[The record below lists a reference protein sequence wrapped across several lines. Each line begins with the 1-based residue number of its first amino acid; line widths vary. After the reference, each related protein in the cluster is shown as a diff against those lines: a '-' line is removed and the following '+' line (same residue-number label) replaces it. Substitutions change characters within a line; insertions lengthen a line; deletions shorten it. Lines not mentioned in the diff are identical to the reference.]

1 MTESF
6 IISGEFL
13 GKTSLLGVHSIK
25 HAAEQQIKS
34 YVNNSVA
41 DNSGTKFEKYFIT
54 FLKNDSPISD
64 ILDTGNKFVEIYEYD
79 ATSEAKQTN
88 L

>member
-6 IISGEFL
+6 IISGELL
-13 GKTSLLGVHSIK
+13 GKISLLGAHGIK
-25 HAAEQQIKS
+25 HAAEQQIKC
-34 YVNNSVA
+34 YVNNSVT
-41 DNSGTKFEKYFIT
+41 DNKGVKFEKYFIT

-64 ILDTGNKFVEIYEYD
+64 ILDTGNKLVEICEYD
-79 ATSEAKQTN
+79 EKGEAKQIN